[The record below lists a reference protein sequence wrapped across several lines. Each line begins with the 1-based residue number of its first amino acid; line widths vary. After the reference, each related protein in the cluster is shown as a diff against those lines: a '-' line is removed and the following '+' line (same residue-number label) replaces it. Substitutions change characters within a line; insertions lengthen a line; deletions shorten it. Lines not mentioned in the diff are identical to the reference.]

1 MLLRGVLASLPL
13 SHPLDH
19 HAAFVSSSTNSS
31 VLCQGLLEP
40 SFFKD
45 YSHNLVLN
53 SNASSPTTSKSS
65 HGNQMKGFVSSIARA
80 HKKHSQQHSL
90 DHHHRS
96 QVHLRLRRRRHHRH
110 QEFPTTSVAVVN
122 LTNILHNVENILKL
136 AREHNSQVKIM
147 PVVKANAYGHG
158 DVPIVKEL
166 LKEMNIHRFAVNR
179 VLEGVKIRKAL
190 QKENFNDVDIL
201 VLGYAIP
208 TEVKN
213 CVTFDLTPTIS
224 GDPLIIETLFDEC
237 VKQDKKIKVHVK
249 IDTGMG
255 RFGLLPNKVESFLH
269 WFTNNPRNFPSRI
282 ILEGVFTHFSSA
294 DEKSKDYTQYQFDKF
309 IEMRKLIETILEENP
324 NKLQHSNEIIYH
336 CCNSAAT
343 LFYPE
348 MHLDMVRPG
357 VSIYGLSPSNITND
371 ERLPFQL
378 RPALSLIS
386 HVARVEKLPH
396 KSTVSYG
403 NTYVVENEYETLAL
417 IPVGYG
423 DGYKRINSHKSHVL
437 IGGVECPVVGR
448 VCMDQF
454 VVRIP
459 DEIADQVKVN
469 DQVVLL
475 GKQGDKELTCEKL
488 SEWSHTIN
496 YEIVTALL
504 PRLKRIYV
512 K

>member
-1 MLLRGVLASLPL
+1 MKFITGESVKPILRFRGVASSMMKERSFNVPL
-13 SHPLDH
+13 SH
-19 HAAFVSSSTNSS
+19 FSSSYLLFSS
-31 VLCQGLLEP
+31 PCHVDPNQP
-40 SFFKD
+40 HFKY
-45 YSHNLVLN
+45 YSKNLVNQTSN
-53 SNASSPTTSKSS
+53 SHHSSLT
-65 HGNQMKGFVSSIARA
+65 RA
-80 HKKHSQQHSL
+80 HKKH
-90 DHHHRS
+90 HHRA
-96 QVHLRLRRRRHHRH
+96 RHHLN
-110 QEFPTTSVAVVN
+110 EFSTTSVAVVN
-122 LTNILHNVENILKL
+122 LTNILHNVENILNL
-136 AREHNSQVKIM
+136 ARQHNSQVKIM

-166 LKEMNIHRFAVNR
+166 MKEMNIQRFAVNR
-179 VLEGVKIRKAL
+179 VLEGVKIRKSL
-190 QKENFNDVDIL
+190 QNLNENLCVDIL

-237 VKQDKKIKVHVK
+237 VKQDKKIKVHIK

-255 RFGLLPNKVESFLH
+255 RFGLLPNKVEPFLK
-269 WFTNNPRNFPSRI
+269 WFLTNPRNFQSRI

-294 DEKSKDYTQYQFDKF
+294 DENSKDYTQHQFNKF
-309 IEMRKLIETILEENP
+309 IEMRKLIETMIEENP
-324 NKLQHSNEIIYH
+324 NKLQNELIYH

-357 VSIYGLSPSNITND
+357 VSIYGLSPSNLTHD

-378 RPALSLIS
+378 QPALSLIS

-403 NTYVVENEYETLAL
+403 NTYVVENESETLAL

-423 DGYKRINSHKSHVL
+423 DGYKRINSHKAYVL
-437 IGGVECPVVGR
+437 IGGEECPVVGR

-459 DEIADQVKVN
+459 DKIADQVKVN

-475 GKQGDKELTCEKL
+475 GKQGNKELTCEKL

>member
-1 MLLRGVLASLPL
+1 M
-13 SHPLDH
+13 
-19 HAAFVSSSTNSS
+19 
-31 VLCQGLLEP
+31 
-40 SFFKD
+40 
-45 YSHNLVLN
+45 
-53 SNASSPTTSKSS
+53 
-65 HGNQMKGFVSSIARA
+65 
-80 HKKHSQQHSL
+80 
-90 DHHHRS
+90 
-96 QVHLRLRRRRHHRH
+96 
-110 QEFPTTSVAVVN
+110 
-122 LTNILHNVENILKL
+122 
-136 AREHNSQVKIM
+136 
-147 PVVKANAYGHG
+147 
-158 DVPIVKEL
+158 
-166 LKEMNIHRFAVNR
+166 
-179 VLEGVKIRKAL
+179 
-190 QKENFNDVDIL
+190 
-201 VLGYAIP
+201 
-208 TEVKN
+208 
-213 CVTFDLTPTIS
+213 
-224 GDPLIIETLFDEC
+224 
-237 VKQDKKIKVHVK
+237 
-249 IDTGMG
+249 
-255 RFGLLPNKVESFLH
+255 
-269 WFTNNPRNFPSRI
+269 
-282 ILEGVFTHFSSA
+282 
-294 DEKSKDYTQYQFDKF
+294 
-309 IEMRKLIETILEENP
+309 
-324 NKLQHSNEIIYH
+324 
-336 CCNSAAT
+336 
-343 LFYPE
+343 
-348 MHLDMVRPG
+348 RPG

-448 VCMDQF
+448 YVCFIKFHYFKQVDIGLNLSMPCFNKRVCMDQF